1 MFQLFHAEQEKAPRK
16 LFQRDEVV
24 LYWNVTG
31 LMECVKWIYVCV
43 LVFVC
48 SDLIRSV
55 VLGVKLALP
64 KQVQLELS

>member
-1 MFQLFHAEQEKAPRK
+1 MCKM
-16 LFQRDEVV
+16 
-24 LYWNVTG
+24 N
-31 LMECVKWIYVCV
+31 VCV